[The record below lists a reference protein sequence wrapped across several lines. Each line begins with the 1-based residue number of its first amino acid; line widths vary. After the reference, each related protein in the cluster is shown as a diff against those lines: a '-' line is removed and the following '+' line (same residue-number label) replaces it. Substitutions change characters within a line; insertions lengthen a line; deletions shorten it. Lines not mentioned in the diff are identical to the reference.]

1 MTERVKWIDFSKVI
15 GIWLVVL
22 GHMGLANATII
33 NIIYSFHMPLF
44 FFISGYLVKPKSLKN
59 TIKKNFIALI
69 IPYVIYYVLTW
80 IWWIFV
86 SYLRHPELFNHEH
99 PVREIFIKPILGLL
113 LGVGYNTDISTM
125 INVPLW
131 FLISLFFVSILFS
144 LLQKITN
151 KYFVILI
158 VLIEAIVSYALS
170 VLQIDLLFSVDSSLM
185 AFPFYVLGYYGKNV
199 LNNEN
204 IFSLFQKKKFLKLIV
219 QLIIFSSI
227 LIITTIYNG
236 RVDINGLSFG
246 KNPLIFYI
254 SGMSGIVCVVIVSI
268 LFSKFYN
275 DIIITIS
282 NGTLFIM
289 AFHGIITGLLLLPL
303 KMMHLDDNIIAIITV
318 SLLVIVISIPII
330 SLVKKKYPML
340 IGNRTTAST

>member
-22 GHMGLANATII
+22 GHMGLANDTII

-86 SYLRHPELFNHEH
+86 SYLRHPELFNHEQ
-99 PVREIFIKPILGLL
+99 PVREIFIKPIFGLL

-158 VLIEAIVSYALS
+158 VLIEALVCYALS
-170 VLQIDLLFSVDSSLM
+170 VLKTDLLFSVDSSLM
-185 AFPFYVLGYYGKNV
+185 AFPFYVLGYYSKNV
-199 LNNEN
+199 LNNEK
-204 IFSLFQKKKFLKLIV
+204 IFSLFQKNKFHKLIV

-227 LIITTIYNG
+227 LIITTIFNG

-246 KNPLIFYI
+246 ENPLIFYI

-268 LFSKFYN
+268 LFSH
-275 DIIITIS
+275 S
-282 NGTLFIM
+282 IM
-289 AFHGIITGLLLLPL
+289 I
-303 KMMHLDDNIIAIITV
+303 
-318 SLLVIVISIPII
+318 
-330 SLVKKKYPML
+330 
-340 IGNRTTAST
+340 